1 MLYRTTEV
9 EGSKTITLV
18 FKRGMPVT
26 VSTEHSRFGDIE
38 GLLSS
43 GDLTKMSDDEVLK
56 VLQPEAESSA
66 SKWVERQISVGEY
79 NLTPYGLMSPNGDKV
94 DTELSKKLS
103 KVLGEDPENEDRI
116 RAMVRF
122 LVRAKENPSM
132 PDSDKLYRWIFS
144 EKLTLTPDG
153 HFLGYKSV
161 ARERGDGGNDEITL
175 PNGDIETLDYAETM
189 SDDFDTYWSHFAGG
203 GITNGVEFPGQ
214 VPQWYGAVV
223 EMPRDK
229 VDSRG
234 HVECSVGLHVGTY
247 GYASQFYAGDSSQLL
262 LVKVDPK
269 DVVSVPDYDFT
280 KLRACRYTVVG
291 EVEDILDVDL
301 WVDEHFAPEIELE
314 NSFEDGFDKYDKKEL
329 DLVVTD
335 LVEEML
341 KRIREIG

>member
-1 MLYRTTEV
+1 MLFRTTEV
-9 EGSKTITLV
+9 EGSKVISLI
-18 FKRGMPVT
+18 FQKGMPVT
-26 VSTEHSRFGDIE
+26 VSTEHNKFNEIE
-38 GLLSS
+38 ELLNSGELSS
-43 GDLTKMSDDEVLK
+43 MGDDEVMSILAPN
-56 VLQPEAESSA
+56 VEAD
-66 SKWVERQISVGEY
+66 KWTTRQMDVGSY
-79 NLTPYGLMSPNGDKV
+79 NLTPYGLMDSLGSKI
-94 DTELSKKLS
+94 DTRLGKKLS
-103 KVLGEDPENEDRI
+103 QALGSDPENEARI

-122 LVRAKENPSM
+122 LIRAEENPSM

-161 ARERGDGGNDEITL
+161 SKNPERDLSEVEITL
-175 PNGDIETLDYAETM
+175 PNGDQEKADYAHTM
-189 SDDFDTYWSHFAGG
+189 HDGDVYWSHFSGG

-214 VPQWYGAVV
+214 VPQWVGAVV

-247 GYASQFYAGDSSQLL
+247 GYASQFYSGAGSQLL

-291 EVEDILDVDL
+291 EVEDLLDVDL
-301 WVDEHFAPEIELE
+301 WVDDHFAPEISL
-314 NSFEDGFDKYDKKEL
+314 EDGLDKYDEEEL
-329 DLVVTD
+329 DSVVD
-335 LVEEML
+335 NLIEEMMR
-341 KRIREIG
+341 RIREIG

>member
-9 EGSKTITLV
+9 AGSKTVTLI
-18 FKRGMPVT
+18 FKKGMPVT
-26 VSTEHSRFGDIE
+26 VSTEHSRFPQIE
-38 GLLSS
+38 ELLSS
-43 GDLTKMSDDEVLK
+43 GELTSMSDEEVLK
-56 VLQPEAESSA
+56 VLQPEEEETS
-66 SKWVERQISVGEY
+66 SKWVERQVSVGEY
-79 NLTPYGLMSPNGDKV
+79 NLTPYGLMTPTGDRI
-94 DTELSKKLS
+94 DTKLGKKLS
-103 KVLGEDPENEDRI
+103 MALGEDPENESRI

-122 LVRAKENPSM
+122 LIRAKENPSM
-132 PDSDKLYRWIFS
+132 PDADKLYRWIFS

-161 ARERGDGGNDEITL
+161 AKNPRDNLSEVEITL
-175 PNGDIETLDYAETM
+175 PNGDTDTADYAHTM
-189 SDDFDTYWSHFAGG
+189 QDGDVYWSHFNGG

-214 VPQWYGAVV
+214 VPQWVGAVV

-229 VDSRG
+229 VDDRG

-247 GYASQFYAGDSSQLL
+247 GYASTFYSGSGSQLL

-314 NSFEDGFDKYDKKEL
+314 DDKLDKYDEKEL
-329 DLVVTD
+329 DSVVTD
-335 LVEEML
+335 LVAEMM
-341 KRIREIG
+341 KRIREVG

>member
-9 EGSKTITLV
+9 EGSKTITLI
-18 FKRGMPVT
+18 FKKGMPVT
-26 VSTEHSRFGDIE
+26 VSTEHGKFSEIE
-38 GLLSS
+38 ELLSS
-43 GDLTKMSDDEVLK
+43 GELTSMSDDQVLI
-56 VLQPEAESSA
+56 VLQPKEDIKA

-79 NLTPYGLMSPNGDKV
+79 NLTPYGLMNSDGDEI
-94 DTELSKKLS
+94 DTSLSKKLS

-122 LVRAKENPSM
+122 LIRAKENPSM
-132 PDSDKLYRWIFS
+132 PDADKLYRWIFS

-161 ARERGDGGNDEITL
+161 AKHPNRDLSRIEITL
-175 PNGDIETLDYAETM
+175 PNGDDETADYAHTM
-189 SDDFDTYWSHFAGG
+189 HEGDVFWSHFDGG

-214 VPQWYGAVV
+214 VPQWVGAVV

-229 VDSRG
+229 VDDRG

-247 GYASQFYAGDSSQLL
+247 GYASQFYAGHNSQLL

-291 EVEDILDVDL
+291 EIEDILDVDL
-301 WVDEHFAPEIELE
+301 WVDDHFAPEIELE
-314 NSFEDGFDKYDKKEL
+314 EGLDKYDKKEL

>member
-9 EGSKTITLV
+9 EGSKTITLI
-18 FKRGMPVT
+18 FKKGMPVT
-26 VSTEHSRFGDIE
+26 VSTEHGKFSEIE
-38 GLLSS
+38 ELLSS
-43 GDLTKMSDDEVLK
+43 GELTSMSDEQVLI
-56 VLQPEAESSA
+56 VLQPKEDIKA

-79 NLTPYGLMSPNGDKV
+79 NLTPYGLMNSNGDEI
-94 DTELSKKLS
+94 DTSLSKKLS

-122 LVRAKENPSM
+122 LIRAKENPSM
-132 PDSDKLYRWIFS
+132 PDADKLYRWIFS

-161 ARERGDGGNDEITL
+161 AKNPSSGGKDIKL
-175 PNGDIETLDYAETM
+175 PNGDVEREDYAYTM
-189 SDDFDTYWSHFAGG
+189 HDGDIYWSHFNGG

-214 VPQWYGAVV
+214 VPQWVGAVV

-229 VDSRG
+229 VDDRG

-247 GYASQFYAGDSSQLL
+247 GYASQFYAGHNSQLL

-291 EVEDILDVDL
+291 EIEDILDVDL
-301 WVDEHFAPEIELE
+301 WVDDHFAPEIELE
-314 NSFEDGFDKYDKKEL
+314 EGLDKYDKKEL